1 MHDSDI
7 EDLYHRSLLQET
19 RLRVIE
25 IHREAEEPL
34 KAALM
39 RRIDRLERMLLI
51 LSRLVIRNLPG
62 VKGEEFWAEVYRDE
76 R

>member
-7 EDLYHRSLLQET
+7 EDLYQRSLLQET

-51 LSRLVIRNLPG
+51 LSRLVIRNIPG
-62 VKGEEFWAEVYRDE
+62 VTEDVFWKAVADGD
-76 R
+76 